1 MEEKKLVQNKSNEKT
16 IIKEKKQ
23 KEKFSFLSF
32 LQKIGKSLVYPI
44 AVLPAAALALRI
56 GDAISG
62 AGEMYS
68 GIWWFGWI
76 IETPGA
82 IIFDNLAMIFGV
94 GVAFGLAK
102 DHRGEAALVGLI
114 GYLGLVALVQNEHS
128 LTSLIYDN
136 VLTKD
141 GYSQL
146 LYYVTEVTN
155 PDGTTTIYAT
165 WLLNLGVF
173 GGIAM
178 GILAA
183 WLYNKFSDIQLPK
196 ALGFFSGRRF
206 VPMVML
212 LATLLF
218 SFLMAIIWPWFQL
231 ALVEL
236 AYGLLYIPWLGGGV
250 YIAINRLL
258 IPTGLHQVLNVFFW
272 FQMPI
277 TWEGNQIFIQ
287 DTTGTFVPMFGDIN
301 AFLESGSNVVIAIPE
316 IGVVANS
323 DIAYDIN
330 TGTEIPDRTAF
341 TYLQEAN
348 VGAFQVGFFPIMMF
362 GLPAVGLAIASQADK
377 EYRKSVY
384 AFMITAAAVSFL
396 TGITEPL
403 EFSFMFVSP
412 LLYLAYALLSGVVGA
427 ITIATGASFGFGFSA
442 GAIDFGLSVPNSLN
456 LSHGISSYANG
467 WGGFINVLLI
477 GIIVFPIYYLMSIL
491 IIKKFNLATPGRGG
505 NISGIIELG
514 EDEKNGINSKDDK
527 YFKMTIETIKLV
539 GKDNITDI
547 DNCITRLRLSVK
559 DNSNLKKEDAIK
571 IGYTGL
577 ISPGTKSLQFIIG
590 PESEII
596 AKNMKEIFDNW
607 ENYQDYFKYYDDKVK
622 EK

>member
-1 MEEKKLVQNKSNEKT
+1 MGEKDLVNNKTNEKT
-16 IIKEKKQ
+16 IVKEKNK

-155 PDGTTTIYAT
+155 PDGTTTVYAT

-212 LATLLF
+212 FATLLF

-236 AYGLLYIPWLGGGV
+236 AYGLLYIPWLGGG
-250 YIAINRLL
+250 YI
-258 IPTGLHQVLNVFFW
+258 
-272 FQMPI
+272 
-277 TWEGNQIFIQ
+277 
-287 DTTGTFVPMFGDIN
+287 
-301 AFLESGSNVVIAIPE
+301 
-316 IGVVANS
+316 
-323 DIAYDIN
+323 
-330 TGTEIPDRTAF
+330 
-341 TYLQEAN
+341 
-348 VGAFQVGFFPIMMF
+348 
-362 GLPAVGLAIASQADK
+362 
-377 EYRKSVY
+377 
-384 AFMITAAAVSFL
+384 
-396 TGITEPL
+396 
-403 EFSFMFVSP
+403 
-412 LLYLAYALLSGVVGA
+412 
-427 ITIATGASFGFGFSA
+427 
-442 GAIDFGLSVPNSLN
+442 
-456 LSHGISSYANG
+456 
-467 WGGFINVLLI
+467 
-477 GIIVFPIYYLMSIL
+477 
-491 IIKKFNLATPGRGG
+491 
-505 NISGIIELG
+505 
-514 EDEKNGINSKDDK
+514 
-527 YFKMTIETIKLV
+527 
-539 GKDNITDI
+539 
-547 DNCITRLRLSVK
+547 LRLIV
-559 DNSNLKKEDAIK
+559 
-571 IGYTGL
+571 Y
-577 ISPGTKSLQFIIG
+577 
-590 PESEII
+590 
-596 AKNMKEIFDNW
+596 
-607 ENYQDYFKYYDDKVK
+607 
-622 EK
+622 

>member
-1 MEEKKLVQNKSNEKT
+1 MNKKESEKSKLIEKT
-16 IIKEKKQ
+16 EIKEVNK

-32 LQKIGKSLVYPI
+32 LQKIGKSLVFPI

-56 GDAISG
+56 GDAISS
-62 AGEMYS
+62 AGEQYS
-68 GIWWFGWI
+68 AIWWFGWI
-76 IETPGA
+76 IETPGS
-82 IIFDNLAMIFGV
+82 IVFDNLPMIFGV

-102 DHRGEAALVGLI
+102 DHRGEAAMVGLI

-128 LTSLIYDN
+128 LSSLIYDN

-146 LYYVTEVTN
+146 LYYVTEITD
-155 PDGTTTIYAT
+155 PLTGETEIYAT

-178 GILAA
+178 GLIAA
-183 WLYNKFSDIQLPK
+183 WLYNKYSDIKLPK

-206 VPMVML
+206 VPMAML
-212 LATLLF
+212 LVVVAF

-236 AYGLLYIPWLGGGV
+236 AYGLLYIPWLGSGIYVG
-250 YIAINRLL
+250 INRLL

-277 TWEGNQIFIQ
+277 TWEGNQIFILQ
-287 DTTGTFVPMFGDIN
+287 TGIDGSQSFVPLFGDIN
-301 AFLESGSNVVIAIPE
+301 AFLEAGSDVTIMIPGVTSPDGVSGDE
-316 IGVVANS
+316 
-323 DIAYDIN
+323 
-330 TGTEIPDRTAF
+330 AF
-341 TYLQEAN
+341 KYLQEAN

-362 GLPAVGLAIASQADK
+362 GLPAVGLAIASQSES

-384 AFMITAAAVSFL
+384 AFMISAGAVSFL

-412 LLYLAYALLSGVVGA
+412 LLYLFYSILSGIVA
-427 ITIATGASFGFGFSA
+427 SITVATGASFGFGFSA
-442 GAIDFGLSVPNSLN
+442 GVIDFGLSVPNSLN
-456 LSHGISSYANG
+456 LSHGISEYANG
-467 WGGFINVLLI
+467 WGGVINVLLI
-477 GIIVFPIYYLMSIL
+477 GLIVAPIYYFMTIFM
-491 IIKKFNLATPGRGG
+491 IKKFNLATPGRGG
-505 NISGIIELG
+505 NVSGIVDLEN
-514 EDEKNGINSKDDK
+514 ENEEKKISNKEDK
-527 YFKMTIETIKLV
+527 YFKMAIETIKIV
-539 GKDNITDI
+539 GKDNITDV
-547 DNCITRLRLSVK
+547 DNCITRLRLSVR
-559 DNSNLKKEDAIK
+559 DNSKVKKEDAIK

-577 ISPGTKSLQFIIG
+577 ISPGKKALQFIIG

-596 AKNMKEIFDNW
+596 AKNIKQIFDDW
-607 ENYQDYFKYYDDKVK
+607 QKYQDYFVEQKQKNSEGKNK
-622 EK
+622 END